1 MLGVTLIPVAERNS
15 WQDYFTAEQQK
26 ISQLDQQLQVAE
38 DQLNHAVN
46 QLFGLTQP
54 EVDRL

>member
-1 MLGVTLIPVAERNS
+1 MIPVAERNS